1 MDEGSFRL
9 LFLSRFAMKLHTM
22 KLKYSSAIILLS
34 IIILIQSCVPARQFE
49 ETKTARD
56 QCKTELAEL
65 KSRYETF
72 TAQEKELNV
81 RIADLS
87 KQVKNLENDT
97 LRTGI
102 SLRRLIS
109 SYDKLNSTYD
119 QLLNKNA
126 ELLKGK
132 DDDNVKLMGQYQ
144 MTQEELQ
151 RKEDRLKIAEESIEK
166 KRVELE
172 TLSANLKEAEEALAI
187 KQAKVKELETILAQK
202 DSIVK
207 NLREKV
213 SNALI
218 SFQDNGLTIDIRNG
232 KVYVS
237 LEERLLFESG
247 KTDVDAKGVE
257 AIKNLC
263 KVLEREPDITI
274 LIEGHTDNVPIKSAT
289 IKDNWDLSVLRA
301 TAIVRIMTGASKI
314 DPRRLTAAG
323 KGEFFPVD
331 KANTAEARRKNR
343 RTEIILTPKLDE
355 LFQILDSN

>member
-1 MDEGSFRL
+1 
-9 LFLSRFAMKLHTM
+9 MKLNF
-22 KLKYSSAIILLS
+22 YSLLS
-34 IIILIQSCVPARQFE
+34 ILIISFLFESCVPVRQFE

-72 TAQEKELNV
+72 TAKEKELNV
-81 RIADLS
+81 RIEDLS
-87 KQVKNLENDT
+87 KQVKNLEGDT

-119 QLLNKNA
+119 QLLDKNA
-126 ELLKGK
+126 DLLKGK
-132 DDDNVKLMGQYQ
+132 DADNIKLMGQYQ

-151 RKEDRLKIAEESIEK
+151 RKEDRLKTAEESIEK
-166 KRVELE
+166 KKNELE
-172 TLSANLKEAEEALAI
+172 ILSQNLKEAEEALAL
-187 KQAKVKELETILAQK
+187 KQAKVTELENILAQK

-218 SFQDNGLTIDIRNG
+218 SFQDNGLTIDIKNG

-257 AIKNLC
+257 AIKNLS
-263 KVLEREPDITI
+263 KVLEREAEITI

-301 TAIVRIMTGASKI
+301 TAIVRIIMSNSKI

>member
-1 MDEGSFRL
+1 
-9 LFLSRFAMKLHTM
+9 MKLNF
-22 KLKYSSAIILLS
+22 YSLLS
-34 IIILIQSCVPARQFE
+34 IFIISFLLESCVPARQFE

-72 TAQEKELNV
+72 TAKEKELNV
-81 RIADLS
+81 RIDDLS
-87 KQVKNLENDT
+87 KQVKNLEGDT

-119 QLLNKNA
+119 QLLDKNA
-126 ELLKGK
+126 DLLRGK
-132 DDDNVKLMGQYQ
+132 DADNIKLMGQYQ

-151 RKEDRLKIAEESIEK
+151 RKEDRLKTAEESIEK
-166 KRVELE
+166 KKNELE
-172 TLSANLKEAEEALAI
+172 ILSQNLKEAEEALAI
-187 KQAKVKELETILAQK
+187 KQAKVTELENILAQK

-218 SFQDNGLTIDIRNG
+218 SFQDNGLTIDIKNG

-257 AIKNLC
+257 AIKNLS
-263 KVLEREPDITI
+263 KVLEREAEITI

-301 TAIVRIMTGASKI
+301 TAIVRIIMSNSKI